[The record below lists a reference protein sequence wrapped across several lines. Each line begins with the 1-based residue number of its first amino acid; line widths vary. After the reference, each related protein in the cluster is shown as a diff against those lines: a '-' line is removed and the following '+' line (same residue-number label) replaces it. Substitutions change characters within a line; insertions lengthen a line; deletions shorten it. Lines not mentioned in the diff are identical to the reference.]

1 MGNHG
6 KVVYKREE
14 DPAEEG
20 ALDVLIYYWDERD
33 GADLCG
39 WWFGPS
45 AGGEMVWAYH
55 PSRKATTPPAAE
67 WNVPHDGA
75 IDPTFTVTA
84 DRTLVARKDKAVS
97 STAGADAQASTPRKQ
112 VRPQNALAKAA
123 AAAAT
128 NVAKTSDNFQEK
140 LKKEADKKDKK
151 EKEKESKSKD
161 KSKKDDKEDKRK
173 SKKDDSED

>member
-1 MGNHG
+1 MG
-6 KVVYKREE
+6 KRAEE
-14 DPAEEG
+14 PAEEG
-20 ALDVLIYYWDERD
+20 GLDVLIYYWDERD

-84 DRTLVARKDKAVS
+84 DRSLVARKDKAVS
-97 STAGADAQASTPRKQ
+97 STAAADAQASTPRKQ

-140 LKKEADKKDKK
+140 LKKESKDADKKDKK
-151 EKEKESKSKD
+151 EKEKES
-161 KSKKDDKEDKRK
+161 ERQRQR
-173 SKKDDSED
+173 ERA

>member
-1 MGNHG
+1 MG
-6 KVVYKREE
+6 
-14 DPAEEG
+14 
-20 ALDVLIYYWDERD
+20 
-33 GADLCG
+33 LCG

-97 STAGADAQASTPRKQ
+97 STAAADAQASTPRKQ

-140 LKKEADKKDKK
+140 LKKESKDVKKKKKTK
-151 EKEKESKSKD
+151 EKKKKKKKKKKS
-161 KSKKDDKEDKRK
+161 
-173 SKKDDSED
+173 

>member
-1 MGNHG
+1 M
-6 KVVYKREE
+6 
-14 DPAEEG
+14 
-20 ALDVLIYYWDERD
+20 
-33 GADLCG
+33 
-39 WWFGPS
+39 
-45 AGGEMVWAYH
+45 GEMVWAYH

-84 DRTLVARKDKAVS
+84 DRSLVAKKDKAIS
-97 STAGADAQASTPRKQ
+97 SSAVAEAQASTPRKQ

-140 LKKEADKKDKK
+140 LKKESKDNDKKDKK
-151 EKEKESKSKD
+151 EKD
-161 KSKKDDKEDKRK
+161 KSKKDEKEELLPTYETWVSHVYCRHQACVRK
-173 SKKDDSED
+173 FMFIFLIRLACSREPSASAAGIVNLVPF